1 MDFNVNKGYQLK
13 AKDLVFILKSNFF
26 QKCHRQYCKN
36 CGVCWNSRSLALM
49 QMFGRARALPT
60 VLRYL
65 IDKIAHL
72 HGFLL
77 TMHVSF
83 KPDWARNPE
92 SPHSSVRLITLPC
105 ENNIFVIFAIRKVWC
120 IIWYARILGAIFF
133 GTFCI
138 SYPK

>member
-1 MDFNVNKGYQLK
+1 M
-13 AKDLVFILKSNFF
+13 
-26 QKCHRQYCKN
+26 
-36 CGVCWNSRSLALM
+36 CWNSRSLALM

-133 GTFCI
+133 GTFLTVDRPESFMATSRCTLMLL
-138 SYPK
+138 KGMMNGC